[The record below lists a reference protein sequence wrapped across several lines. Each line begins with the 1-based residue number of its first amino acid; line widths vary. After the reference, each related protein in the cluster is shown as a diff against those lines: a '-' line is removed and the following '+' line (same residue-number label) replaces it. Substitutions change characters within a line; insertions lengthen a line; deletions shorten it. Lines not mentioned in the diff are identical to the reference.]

1 MPGGFDEDN
10 PMETKPGRP
19 IPTFFFAAAAAVLA
33 TSCVSTTTDF
43 VTGQQTR
50 NFYTVQEDIRLGN
63 QTFEEMK
70 TQMAKDGTA
79 VPSRDAAEVRRVKAI
94 ADRVFDATGQRETFA
109 FDVELFDSK
118 VVNAFAVPGG
128 KIAVFTGLWN
138 PKDGLVSG
146 DDELAA
152 VIAHEAA
159 HVTCRHSTEEMT
171 RQMPAQLLL
180 AAAGLYAES
189 QKDETWKSV
198 VEGAFLVYNGLV
210 VPKYSRSNEFE
221 ADRVSMQYMARAG
234 FDPAAAV
241 RLWKRAYEK
250 EGGEQGYMS
259 ILSTHPSNKARYE
272 ALQSQLSSVLAER
285 DAPAVISPGSPPPPA
300 SAAARPESSKPT
312 AQTVTTAKPAA
323 AKSEP
328 AKALVAPVPAKAPPI
343 APDPPEKAPAPI
355 APPRPLPL
363 PVAPALPSVPAPPSS

>member
-1 MPGGFDEDN
+1 MKHDKTPSSALLCA
-10 PMETKPGRP
+10 M
-19 IPTFFFAAAAAVLA
+19 AAAAVLA
-33 TSCVSTTTDF
+33 TSCASTMDY
-43 VTGQQTR
+43 VTGERTR

-70 TQMAKDGTA
+70 VQMAKDGTA

-272 ALQSQLSSVLAER
+272 ALQSQLPSVLAER

-328 AKALVAPVPAKAPPI
+328 AKALVAPVPAKAPLI

-355 APPRPLPL
+355 APPKPLPL

>member
-1 MPGGFDEDN
+1 MKHDKTPSSALLCA
-10 PMETKPGRP
+10 M
-19 IPTFFFAAAAAVLA
+19 AAAAVLA
-33 TSCVSTTTDF
+33 TSCASTMDY
-43 VTGQQTR
+43 VTGERTR

-70 TQMAKDGTA
+70 VQMAKDGTA

-250 EGGEQGYMS
+250 ESGEQGYMS

-272 ALQSQLSSVLAER
+272 ALQSQLPSVLAER
-285 DAPAVISPGSPPPPA
+285 DAPAVISLGSPPPPA

-355 APPRPLPL
+355 APPKPLPL

>member
-33 TSCVSTTTDF
+33 TSCVSTTPDF
-43 VTGQQTR
+43 VTGRQTR

-79 VPSRDAAEVRRVKAI
+79 VPSRDAAQVRRVRMI
-94 ADRVFDATGQRETFA
+94 AERVFAATGQRETFA

-128 KIAVFTGLWN
+128 KVAVFTGLWD
-138 PKDGLVSG
+138 PKEGLVQG

-171 RQMPAQLLL
+171 RQMPAQLML

-210 VPKYSRSNEFE
+210 VPKYSRGNEFE
-221 ADRVSMQYMARAG
+221 ADRVSMDYMARAG
-234 FDPAAAV
+234 YDPAAAV
-241 RLWKRAYEK
+241 RLWKRACEK
-250 EGGEQGYMS
+250 EGGTPGYMS
-259 ILSTHPSNKARYE
+259 ILSTHPSNQARYE
-272 ALQSQLSSVLAER
+272 ALQRQLPGVLAAR
-285 DAPAVISPGSPPPPA
+285 DN
-300 SAAARPESSKPT
+300 PT
-312 AQTVTTAKPAA
+312 ATP
-323 AKSEP
+323 
-328 AKALVAPVPAKAPPI
+328 APPI
-343 APDPPEKAPAPI
+343 AAAPATPASPTAKSAPDAPPKALVKPSPMTAPPAAPTAPLKAPVPI
-355 APPRPLPL
+355 APPKPLP
-363 PVAPALPSVPAPPSS
+363 PPSVPPPPSAPAPPSTPPAPAP

>member
-1 MPGGFDEDN
+1 MKHDKTPS
-10 PMETKPGRP
+10 PAPLCAM
-19 IPTFFFAAAAAVLA
+19 AAAAILA
-33 TSCVSTTTDF
+33 TSCASTMDY
-43 VTGQQTR
+43 VTGERTR
-50 NFYTVQEDIRLGN
+50 NFYSVQEDIRLGN

-70 TQMAKDGTA
+70 AQMAKDGTA
-79 VPSRDAAEVRRVKAI
+79 VPSRNAAEVRRVKAI
-94 ADRVFDATGQRETFA
+94 ADRVFNATGQRETFA

-272 ALQSQLSSVLAER
+272 ALQRQLPDVLADR
-285 DAPAVISPGSPPPPA
+285 GAPAESPGSPPPA
-300 SAAARPESSKPT
+300 TS
-312 AQTVTTAKPAA
+312 VAKPAKA
-323 AKSEP
+323 ETKNPAP
-328 AKALVAPVPAKAPPI
+328 AKALVEPKPIKAPPV
-343 APDPPEKAPAPI
+343 APEPPVKAPAPI
-355 APPRPLPL
+355 APPKPLP
-363 PVAPALPSVPAPPSS
+363 PPAAPALPSVPAPPSS

>member
-1 MPGGFDEDN
+1 VPELLQENAMKHDKTPSS
-10 PMETKPGRP
+10 
-19 IPTFFFAAAAAVLA
+19 ALLCAVAAAAVLA
-33 TSCVSTTTDF
+33 TSCASTMDY
-43 VTGQQTR
+43 VTGERTR
-50 NFYTVQEDIRLGN
+50 NYYTVQDDIRLGN

-70 TQMAKDGTA
+70 VQMAKDGTA

-109 FDVELFDSK
+109 FDAELFDSK

-234 FDPAAAV
+234 FDPAASV

-272 ALQSQLSSVLAER
+272 ALQSQLPSVLAER
-285 DAPAVISPGSPPPPA
+285 DAPAAISSGSPPPPA
-300 SAAARPESSKPT
+300 SAAALPESSKPT

-343 APDPPEKAPAPI
+343 APDPPAKAPAPI
-355 APPRPLPL
+355 APPKPLPL

>member
-1 MPGGFDEDN
+1 VPELLQENAMKHDKTPSSALLCA
-10 PMETKPGRP
+10 M
-19 IPTFFFAAAAAVLA
+19 AAAAVLA
-33 TSCVSTTTDF
+33 TSCASTMDY
-43 VTGQQTR
+43 VTGERTR

-70 TQMAKDGTA
+70 VQMAKDGTA

-159 HVTCRHSTEEMT
+159 HVTCRHTTEEMT

-272 ALQSQLSSVLAER
+272 ALQSQLPSVLAER

-355 APPRPLPL
+355 APPKPLPL

>member
-1 MPGGFDEDN
+1 MKHDKTPSSALLCA
-10 PMETKPGRP
+10 M
-19 IPTFFFAAAAAVLA
+19 AAAAVLA
-33 TSCVSTTTDF
+33 TSCASTMDY
-43 VTGQQTR
+43 VTGERTR

-70 TQMAKDGTA
+70 VQMAKDGTA

-159 HVTCRHSTEEMT
+159 HVTCRHTTEEMT

-198 VEGAFLVYNGLV
+198 VEGACLVYNGLV

-272 ALQSQLSSVLAER
+272 ALQSQLPSVLAER

-355 APPRPLPL
+355 APPKPLPL